1 MNSSKQCVIYERSKI
16 IPIQPTSPTNK
27 KENFFDVEYSLV
39 QNLFDPSKSSPPNE
53 FLLKLKLRMSLY
65 DTFINDD
72 NRITE

>member
-1 MNSSKQCVIYERSKI
+1 MNSCVTYERSKI

-27 KENFFDVEYSLV
+27 KEHNFDMEYSLV

-65 DTFINDD
+65 DTFTKED
-72 NRITE
+72 NRMIE

>member
-1 MNSSKQCVIYERSKI
+1 MNSCVTYERSNI

-27 KENFFDVEYSLV
+27 KENNFDMEYSLV

-65 DTFINDD
+65 DNFTKED
-72 NRITE
+72 NRMIE